1 MRRVLT
7 LAALW
12 LAVGGNAVAQPPPAR
27 SIDGVWTLG
36 SYTDFQRPKD
46 LKSLV
51 LTPAEAEAYEA
62 PRRALGGMLRDKPD
76 GLGQSEAE
84 FNERGHA
91 LARVNG
97 EIRSSWIIEPADG
110 RIPYTAATRKRLGL
124 DLEKRPDRRDNPEEL
139 DGLTRCLT
147 NQAAGAPMVGAPD
160 TNLFEILVT
169 PDHVAIQTEK
179 YHDVRI
185 VRLGVQERPDARVGS
200 WIGHSVGR
208 WEGDTL
214 VVETE
219 GFRAGDTVRG
229 AGLFLS
235 QGSRVVERFTRHG
248 PDALIYRF
256 TVEDPEMYTQAWR
269 GEMVLD
275 RAKGRIFEFAC
286 HEGNYGLP
294 NILAGARH
302 DEATAR
308 AAAAQASVTSR

>member
-1 MRRVLT
+1 MRQALA
-7 LAALW
+7 LAALI
-12 LAVGGNAVAQPPPAR
+12 LAAGSGAEAQPSPAKA
-27 SIDGVWTLG
+27 IDGVWTLG
-36 SYTDFQRPKD
+36 TYTDFQRPKD
-46 LKSLV
+46 LKALV

-62 PRRALGGMLRDKPD
+62 PRRALGGMLRDKEE
-76 GLGQSEAE
+76 GLGQSESE

-110 RIPYTAATRKRLGL
+110 RIPYNAATRMRLGL
-124 DLEKRPDRRDNPEEL
+124 DAEKRPERRDNPEDL
-139 DGLTRCLT
+139 DALTRCLT

-179 YHDVRI
+179 YHEVRI
-185 VRLGVQERPDARVGS
+185 VRLGARERTDRRMGS

-208 WEGDTL
+208 WEGDVL

-219 GFRAGDTVRG
+219 GLRAGDTGRG

-235 QGSRVVERFTRHG
+235 QNSRVVERFKRQG
-248 PDALIYRF
+248 PDTLFYAF
-256 TVEDPEMYTQAWR
+256 TVEDPTLFTQPWR

-294 NILAGARH
+294 NILGGARQE
-302 DEATAR
+302 EATAK
-308 AAAAQASVTSR
+308 AQATLAGP